1 MGVPFF
7 GWAARKLFG
16 TRNQRQVSRY
26 LEKVEKVNAFEEEM
40 RSLSD
45 AELRDRTAEFRRRV
59 KEEGAVGYDLI
70 PEAFA
75 VAREA
80 MDRSVGIRNIFNPEA
95 GFDPDTLPTEARTMY
110 DAVKAE
116 IDRTDDAPPEG
127 EFLGCEEPIPAWRF
141 VEIPPD
147 LYQAVRE
154 LHPTSRPPFRA
165 RPFDVQLIGGTV
177 LSEGRIAEMKTGEG
191 KTIVAPLACYLACIE
206 EKQVHVVTVNDY
218 LVQRDR
224 DWTFPFF
231 HALGLTVGAIHPFH
245 MQPADRKKAMYECDV
260 VYGTTAEF
268 GFDYLRD
275 NMKLRAEDQVQK
287 RREFAVVDEVDSI
300 LIDEARTPL
309 IISGP
314 AHSVRPR
321 YELADGLARHL
332 VEGQRDWTTADEKVQ
347 SCEVRIS
354 GLEGDI
360 RNARDKAALPGLKA
374 ELEAAREELPRLES
388 AREKHVQFF
397 EVELDK
403 KQASLTHEGITEAQ
417 RKAGV
422 GSFYVGENID
432 LPHLLEQAL
441 RAHVVYVGD
450 RDYVVAADDQGEMGV
465 VIVDQNTGR
474 KMVGRQWS
482 DGLHQAVE
490 AKEGVPIKD
499 ETQTMATIT
508 IQNFFKMYE
517 RLAGMTGTADT
528 EATEFHEIYRL
539 DVVSIPTNVPVERL
553 DRNDLVYLNEG
564 DKWHAIVEE
573 VRRSWEVGLPVL
585 VGTTSVER
593 SEMLS
598 RMLTK
603 AHRIPHEV
611 LNAKQHEREADIVQ
625 GAGGL
630 GAVMIATNMAGRGTD
645 IKLARFDRATLIE
658 HWKKAGICSK
668 DADASMSDDE
678 VLARCWRQI
687 AQRDL
692 GLSRKD
698 AEALDPAEARRRLL
712 VMWAVELAWQD
723 PAKAE
728 RMSVEDLEA
737 ALDASGTC
745 RLHRLGFHDSVES
758 MGGLHIIGTER
769 HESRRIDNQ
778 LRGRAGRQ
786 GDNGSSRFFLS
797 LEDDLMK
804 MFAGKKTLYV
814 LSKLGMKEGDAIEHP
829 MLSRS
834 VENAQRKVEERNFQI
849 RKNILEY
856 DEPMEHQRQAFYAI
870 RQPALE
876 NKQIKERIFEYVE
889 EATHDEAGRLLSAD
903 YRARCIS
910 EWIHENLGFLV
921 EPERIRKKDREDLH
935 ALIRGDYLEEGSE
948 VVANTCNEY
957 LADDLEPA
965 EWDVEG
971 FARWAA
977 KEYDAELDPEA
988 IRTSGRREVIR
999 MIEAAQVAKIEAFDL
1014 SPLDTYLVKDY
1025 GARELVKWANGKFD
1039 TEFESEIVTDVS
1051 SDEVAAE
1058 RLLAAAREAY
1068 RRREIEYPIDYAV
1081 DLTTAGMPQ
1090 DPRAALSQFCAW
1102 AKSRYELN
1110 WSSSALPS
1118 SDPKELRTLLV
1129 DQARKWDDGRIAARA
1144 ADAVKEAG
1152 DDVSALD
1159 AWFQRECLVA
1169 LTEDERTAAVEEG
1182 LEPFARR
1189 RISELL
1195 RTELSQFERWVMLQV
1210 LDTAWKDHLHSMD
1223 QIKDAIGFRAF
1234 SQKDPRIEFKRE
1246 SARLFDEMKEQIRD
1260 RLTDLVFKGRLQ
1272 PQAARP
1278 AQGDGSTPARPAAAG
1293 RTAPVQKLEAA
1304 RSAVAA
1310 AAAMLAEAGE
1320 DAEAGTEEQRRDLE
1334 IAERAGSEEATASG
1348 ASARTPA
1355 PSRTAPAIGRNE
1367 VVTVIDPASGERQEM
1382 KWKKAEPLVKKGW
1395 KLG

>member
-7 GWAARKLFG
+7 GWAAKRLFG
-16 TRNQRQVSRY
+16 TRNQRQVTRY
-26 LEKVEKVNAFEEEM
+26 LEKVGRVNALEDEM
-40 RSLSD
+40 RVLTD
-45 AELRDRTAEFRRRV
+45 TELRAKTGEFRSRIA
-59 KEEGAVGYDLI
+59 EGGEVGYDLI
-70 PEAFA
+70 PEIFA

-80 MDRSVGIRNIFNPEA
+80 MDRAVGIRNIFNPDA
-95 GFDPDTLPTEARTMY
+95 GFDPNSLPEDARRLY
-110 DAVKAE
+110 DEVKAE
-116 IDRTDDAPPEG
+116 IDRTDPMPPEG
-127 EFLGCEEPIPAWRF
+127 DLLGCEESVPSWQF
-141 VEIPPD
+141 VEIPTA
-147 LYQAVRE
+147 LYEAVRVLFPE
-154 LHPTSRPPFRA
+154 SKPPFRA

-191 KTIVAPLACYLACIE
+191 KTIVAPLACYLACVE
-206 EKQVHVVTVNDY
+206 DKQVHVVTVNDY

-231 HALGLTVGAIHPFH
+231 RALGLTVGAIHPFH
-245 MQPADRKKAMYECDV
+245 MQSGDLKKSMYDCDV

-287 RREFAVVDEVDSI
+287 RRQFAVVDEVDSI

-332 VEGQRDWTTADEKVQ
+332 VDSQKEWAVADEKVQ

-360 RNARDKAALPGLKA
+360 RNARDKTALPAMKTQIEEARAQLPL
-374 ELEAAREELPRLES
+374 LEAARDRF
-388 AREKHVQFF
+388 VQFF

-450 RDYVVAADDQGEMGV
+450 RDYVISASDKGEMEV

-517 RLAGMTGTADT
+517 RLSGMTGTADT

-553 DRNDLVYLNEG
+553 DGNDLVYLSER
-564 DKWHAIVEE
+564 DKWDAIVEE
-573 VRRSWEVGLPVL
+573 VRRSYEVGLPVL

-598 RMLTK
+598 RLLTK
-603 AHRIPHEV
+603 THRIPHEV
-611 LNAKQHEREADIVQ
+611 LNAKQHEREADIIL

-645 IKLARFDRATLIE
+645 IKLAKCTRDELIE
-658 HWKKAGICSK
+658 HWKRAGICPK
-668 DADASMSDDE
+668 EANATMSDE
-678 VLARCWRQI
+678 QVLNLCWLHV

-692 GLSRKD
+692 GISRKD
-698 AEALDPAEARRRLL
+698 AEALDPAEARRRLM
-712 VMWAVELAWQD
+712 VKWAIELAWQD
-723 PAKAE
+723 EAKAE
-728 RMSVEDLEA
+728 QMSVETLENV
-737 ALDASGTC
+737 LDSSGTC
-745 RLHRLGFHDSVES
+745 RLHRLGFYDSVQS

-786 GDNGSSRFFLS
+786 GDHGSSRFFLS

-814 LSKLGMKEGDAIEHP
+814 LSKLGMKDGDAIEHP

-834 VENAQRKVEERNFQI
+834 VENAQRKVEERNFTI

-856 DEPMEHQRQAFYAI
+856 DEPMEHQRQAFYSI
-870 RQPALE
+870 RQPVLE
-876 NKQIKERIFEYVE
+876 HKGIKERIFEYVE
-889 EATHDEAGRLLSAD
+889 ESARDEAERLLSKD

-910 EWIHENLGFLV
+910 EWIHEHLGFMV
-921 EPERIRKKDREDLH
+921 EAERIRKKDREDLH
-935 ALIRGDYLEEGSE
+935 ALIRGDYLEESSE

-957 LADDLEPA
+957 LADDLDST

-971 FARWAA
+971 FARWA
-977 KEYDAELDPEA
+977 KSEYDADIEA
-988 IRTSGRREVIR
+988 EWLRGADRRDVIR
-999 MIEAAQVAKIEAFDL
+999 KVEEAQIRKIEDFDL

-1025 GARELVKWANGKFD
+1025 GARELVKWANSKFD
-1039 TEFESEIVTDVS
+1039 TEFEPDIVSGLST
-1051 SDEVAAE
+1051 SDEAAD
-1058 RLLAAAREAY
+1058 RLLHAARDAY
-1068 RRREIEYPIDYAV
+1068 RRREVEYPIEYAV
-1081 DLTTAGMPQ
+1081 DTTTASMPS
-1090 DPRAALSQFCAW
+1090 DPRGALGQFCTW

-1110 WSSSALPS
+1110 WSASALPS
-1118 SDPKELRTLLV
+1118 TDPKELQRLLIE
-1129 DQARKWDDGRIAARA
+1129 QAHKWDEGRIAKRA
-1144 ADAVKEAG
+1144 GEAVASAG
-1152 DDVSALD
+1152 GDVDALD
-1159 AWFQRECLVA
+1159 EWFQRECLIR
-1169 LTEDERTAAVEEG
+1169 LTDEEKETAVRDG
-1182 LEPFARR
+1182 LEVFANR

-1195 RTELSQFERWVMLQV
+1195 RTELSQFERWIMLQV
-1210 LDTAWKDHLHSMD
+1210 LDSTWKDHLHSMD

-1246 SARLFDEMKEQIRD
+1246 SARLFDEMKEQVRD

-1272 PQAARP
+1272 AQPAKPAPPAPAAAVQKTEAARP
-1278 AQGDGSTPARPAAAG
+1278 S
-1293 RTAPVQKLEAA
+1293 V
-1304 RSAVAA
+1304 SA
-1310 AAAMLAEAGE
+1310 AAAMMAEA
-1320 DAEAGTEEQRRDLE
+1320 AEEADAGTEAQRRDLE
-1334 IAERAGSEEATASG
+1334 IAERAGASPSETGGSTAS
-1348 ASARTPA
+1348 
-1355 PSRTAPAIGRNE
+1355 TATKPKAVPAIGRNE
-1367 VVTVIDPASGERQEM
+1367 MVGVINPETGQREEM
-1382 KWKKAEPLVKKGW
+1382 KWKKAEALVKKGW
-1395 KLG
+1395 KLR

>member
-191 KTIVAPLACYLACIE
+191 KTIVATARLLSR
-206 EKQVHVVTVNDY
+206 VHRGEAGPRGHGER
-218 LVQRDR
+218 L
-224 DWTFPFF
+224 P
-231 HALGLTVGAIHPFH
+231 GAARPRLDL
-245 MQPADRKKAMYECDV
+245 PVLPRPRADRGCDPSV
-260 VYGTTAEF
+260 PHAARGPQEGDVRMRRG
-268 GFDYLRD
+268 LRHHQRVR
-275 NMKLRAEDQVQK
+275 LRLPPRQHEAPAEDQVQQ
-287 RREFAVVDEVDSI
+287 RRQFAIVDEVDSI

-539 DVVSIPTNVPVERL
+539 DVVSIPTNVPVERF

-712 VMWAVELAWQD
+712 VTWAVELAWQD

-1129 DQARKWDDGRIAARA
+1129 DQARKWDDAQDRGPGRRR
-1144 ADAVKEAG
+1144 G
-1152 DDVSALD
+1152 
-1159 AWFQRECLVA
+1159 
-1169 LTEDERTAAVEEG
+1169 EG
-1182 LEPFARR
+1182 GRRRRVGARR
-1189 RISELL
+1189 
-1195 RTELSQFERWVMLQV
+1195 VV
-1210 LDTAWKDHLHSMD
+1210 PA
-1223 QIKDAIGFRAF
+1223 GV
-1234 SQKDPRIEFKRE
+1234 PRRP
-1246 SARLFDEMKEQIRD
+1246 D
-1260 RLTDLVFKGRLQ
+1260 R
-1272 PQAARP
+1272 
-1278 AQGDGSTPARPAAAG
+1278 G
-1293 RTAPVQKLEAA
+1293 RTD
-1304 RSAVAA
+1304 R
-1310 AAAMLAEAGE
+1310 G
-1320 DAEAGTEEQRRDLE
+1320 RR
-1334 IAERAGSEEATASG
+1334 RG
-1348 ASARTPA
+1348 A
-1355 PSRTAPAIGRNE
+1355 
-1367 VVTVIDPASGERQEM
+1367 
-1382 KWKKAEPLVKKGW
+1382 
-1395 KLG
+1395 

>member
-1 MGVPFF
+1 MGVPLF
-7 GWAARKLFG
+7 GWAAKKLFG

-26 LEKVEKVNAFEEEM
+26 LEKVGRVNALEDEM
-40 RSLSD
+40 RVLTD
-45 AELRDRTAEFRRRV
+45 AELRAKTDEFRSRIS
-59 KEEGAVGYDLI
+59 EGGEVAYELI
-70 PEAFA
+70 PEIFA

-80 MDRSVGIRNIFNPEA
+80 MDRAVGIRNIFNPEA
-95 GFDPDTLPTEARTMY
+95 GFDPDTLPADVRPLY
-110 DAVKAE
+110 DEVKAE
-116 IDRTDDAPPEG
+116 MDRTDPMPPEG
-127 EFLGCEEPIPAWRF
+127 EFLGCEEPVPSWQFVDIPNA
-141 VEIPPD
+141 IYD
-147 LYQAVRE
+147 AVRV
-154 LHPTSRPPFRA
+154 LHPQSRPPFRA

-191 KTIVAPLACYLACIE
+191 KTIVAPLSCYLACVE
-206 EKQVHVVTVNDY
+206 NKQVHVVTVNDY

-231 HALGLTVGAIHPFH
+231 RALGLTVGAIHPFH
-245 MQPADRKKAMYECDV
+245 MQSGDLKKSMYDCDV

-287 RREFAVVDEVDSI
+287 RRQFAVVDEVDSI

-332 VEGQRDWTTADEKVQ
+332 VESQKEWTVADEKVQ

-360 RNARDKAALPGLKA
+360 RNSRDKAALPGMKSD
-374 ELEAAREELPRLES
+374 LEAARDELPRLE
-388 AREKHVQFF
+388 ANRDKFVQFF

-403 KQASLTHEGITEAQ
+403 KQASLTHEGVTEAQ

-450 RDYVVAADDQGEMGV
+450 RDYVISPGEKGELEV

-517 RLAGMTGTADT
+517 RLSGMTGTADT

-539 DVVSIPTNVPVERL
+539 DVVSIPTNVPVERI
-553 DRNDLVYLNEG
+553 DRNDLVYLSER
-564 DKWHAIVEE
+564 DKWDAIVEE
-573 VRRSWEVGLPVL
+573 VRRSYELGLPVL

-611 LNAKQHEREADIVQ
+611 LNAKQHEREADIVL

-645 IKLARFDRATLIE
+645 IKLAKITRENLIE
-658 HWKKAGICSK
+658 HWKRAGICPK
-668 DADASMSDDE
+668 EAKPDMADE
-678 VLARCWRQI
+678 QVLDLCWRHL

-698 AEALDPAEARRRLL
+698 AEAMDPTEARRLL
-712 VMWAVELAWQD
+712 MAAWAVEFAWQD
-723 PAKAE
+723 EAKASQ
-728 RMSVEDLEA
+728 MSAETLEEV
-737 ALDASGTC
+737 LDSSGTC
-745 RLHRLGFHDSVES
+745 RLHRLGFFDSVES

-804 MFAGKKTLYV
+804 MFAGKKTLYI
-814 LSKLGMKEGDAIEHP
+814 LSKLGMKDGDAIEHP

-834 VENAQRKVEERNFQI
+834 VENAQRKVEERNFTI

-856 DEPMEHQRQAFYAI
+856 DEPMEHQRQAFYSI
-870 RQPALE
+870 RQPVLE
-876 NKQIKERIFEYVE
+876 HKGIKERIFEYVE
-889 EATHDEAGRLLSAD
+889 ESAHDEADRLLSKD

-910 EWIHENLGFLV
+910 EWVHEHLGFMV
-921 EPERIRKKDREDLH
+921 ESERIRKKDREDLH
-935 ALIRGDYLEEGSE
+935 ALIRSDYLEEGSE

-957 LADDLEPA
+957 LADDLDSS

-971 FARWAA
+971 FARWAKA
-977 KEYDAELDPEA
+977 EYDADIDAEWLRNAD
-988 IRTSGRREVIR
+988 RREVIR
-999 MIEAAQVAKIEAFDL
+999 KVENAQARKIEDFDL
-1014 SPLDTYLVKDY
+1014 APLDAYLVSDY
-1025 GARELVKWANGKFD
+1025 GARELVKWANSKFD
-1039 TEFESEIVTDVS
+1039 TEFEPEIVSGFSTS
-1051 SDEVAAE
+1051 GEAAE
-1058 RLLAAAREAY
+1058 RLLEAAREAY
-1068 RRREIEYPIDYAV
+1068 GRREIEYPIEYAV
-1081 DLTTAGMPQ
+1081 DMTTASMTS
-1090 DPRAALSQFCAW
+1090 DPRGALGQFCSW

-1110 WSSSALPS
+1110 WSASALPS
-1118 SDPKELRTLLV
+1118 TDPKELQRLLV
-1129 DQARKWDDGRIAARA
+1129 EQAHKWDDGRIAKRA
-1144 ADAVKEAG
+1144 KEALAAAG
-1152 DDVSALD
+1152 EDVEALD
-1159 AWFQRECLVA
+1159 EWFQRECLIR
-1169 LTEDERTAAVEEG
+1169 LTDDEKSEASRDGFKDFTN
-1182 LEPFARR
+1182 R
-1189 RISELL
+1189 RIKELL
-1195 RTELSQFERWVMLQV
+1195 RTELSQFERWIMLQI
-1210 LDTAWKDHLHSMD
+1210 LDSTWKDHLHSMD

-1246 SARLFDEMKEQIRD
+1246 SARLFDEMKEQVRD

-1272 PQAARP
+1272 AQGSRPAAPAPTAAVQKTEAARP
-1278 AQGDGSTPARPAAAG
+1278 S
-1293 RTAPVQKLEAA
+1293 V
-1304 RSAVAA
+1304 SA
-1310 AAAMLAEAGE
+1310 AAAMMAEAADE
-1320 DAEAGTEEQRRDLE
+1320 ADAGTEAQRRDLE
-1334 IAERAGSEEATASG
+1334 IAERAGAADADTTGSKTATA
-1348 ASARTPA
+1348 AKPKA
-1355 PSRTAPAIGRNE
+1355 APAIGRNE
-1367 VVTVIDPASGERQEM
+1367 MVSVINPETGEREQM
-1382 KWKKAEPLVKKGW
+1382 KWKKAESLVKKGW
-1395 KLG
+1395 KLA

>member
-7 GWAARKLFG
+7 GWAAKKLFG

-26 LEKVEKVNAFEEEM
+26 LDKASQVNDNEDQA
-40 RSLSD
+40 RLLTD
-45 AELRDRTAEFRRRV
+45 AELRAKTDEFRGRIEAG
-59 KEEGAVGYDLI
+59 EEGYEII
-70 PEAFA
+70 PEIFA

-80 MDRSVGIRNIFNPEA
+80 MDRAVGIRNIFNPES
-95 GFDPDTLPTEARTMY
+95 GFDPDTLPEDARKLFEETKAVMDATEA
-110 DAVKAE
+110 
-116 IDRTDDAPPEG
+116 APPEG
-127 EFLGCEEPIPAWRF
+127 EFLGSEEAVPSWLFVDIPN
-141 VEIPPD
+141 P
-147 LYQAVRE
+147 LYEAVRA
-154 LHPTSRPPFRA
+154 LHPRSRPPFRA
-165 RPFDVQLIGGTV
+165 RPFDVQLIGGIV

-191 KTIVAPLACYLACIE
+191 KTIVGPLACYLACC
-206 EKQVHVVTVNDY
+206 EKRQVHVVTVNDY

-231 HALGLTVGAIHPFH
+231 RALGLTVGAIHPMH
-245 MQPADRKKAMYECDV
+245 MQSSAKKKEMYDCDV
-260 VYGTTAEF
+260 IYGTTAEF

-275 NMKLRAEDQVQK
+275 NMKLRAEDQVQR
-287 RREFAVVDEVDSI
+287 RREFAIVDEVDSI

-321 YELADGLARHL
+321 YELADGLATHL
-332 VEGQRDWTTADEKVQ
+332 VERQKEWSGADDKVQ
-347 SCEVRIS
+347 SCLVTIS
-354 GLEGDI
+354 GLEGDL
-360 RNARDKAALPGLKA
+360 RNARDKETVPALKA
-374 ELEAAREELPRLES
+374 ELEEAREALPGLE
-388 AREKHVQFF
+388 ATRDRYTQFF

-403 KQASLTHEGITEAQ
+403 KSASLTHEGVTEAQ
-417 RKAGV
+417 RKASI
-422 GSFYVGENID
+422 GSFYVGDNID
-432 LPHLLEQAL
+432 LPHLLEQSL
-441 RAHVVYVGD
+441 RAHVVYVRD
-450 RDYVVAADDQGEMGV
+450 RDYVVASDENGEAGV

-508 IQNFFKMYE
+508 IQNFFKMYD

-539 DVVSIPTNVPVERL
+539 DVVSIPTNVPIERF
-553 DRNDLVYLNEG
+553 DRNDFVYLTER
-564 DKWHAIVEE
+564 DKWDSIVDEIARYHE
-573 VRRSWEVGLPVL
+573 LGRPVL
-585 VGTTSVER
+585 VGTTSVDR

-603 AHRIPHEV
+603 KHRCPHEV
-611 LNAKQHEREADIVQ
+611 LNAKHHEREADIVAN
-625 GAGGL
+625 AGQL
-630 GAVMIATNMAGRGTD
+630 GAITIATNMAGRGTD
-645 IKLARFDRATLIE
+645 IKLGRLDREVQIE
-658 HWKKAGICSK
+658 HWKKGNVCPKEAR
-668 DADASMSDDE
+668 ADMDDE
-678 VLARCWRQI
+678 EVLGLCWRHLAARELGMNRGE
-687 AQRDL
+687 AQ
-692 GLSRKD
+692 
-698 AEALDPAEARRRLL
+698 ALEVDEARRRCLEK
-712 VMWAVELAWQD
+712 WAVEHTYIEESKVGKLS
-723 PAKAE
+723 E
-728 RMSVEDLEA
+728 EDLLAE
-737 ALDASGTC
+737 LDESG
-745 RLHRLGFHDSVES
+745 RFVLHRIGFHDSVEA
-758 MGGLHIIGTER
+758 MGGLHIVGTER

-804 MFAGKKTLYV
+804 MFAGKKTLYI
-814 LSKLGMKEGDAIEHP
+814 LSKLGMKEGVAIEHP

-910 EWIHENLGFLV
+910 EWIHEHLGFLV

-1129 DQARKWDDGRIAARA
+1129 DQARKWDDARIAARA

-1246 SARLFDEMKEQIRD
+1246 SARLFDEMKKQIRD

-1367 VVTVIDPASGERQEM
+1367 VVTVIDPVSGERQEM